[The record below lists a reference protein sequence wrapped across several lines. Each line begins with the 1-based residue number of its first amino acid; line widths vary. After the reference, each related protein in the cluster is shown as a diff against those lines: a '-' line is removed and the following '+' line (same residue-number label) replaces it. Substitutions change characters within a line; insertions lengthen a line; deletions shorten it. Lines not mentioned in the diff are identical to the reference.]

1 MSYSRFILGHLY
13 STLASALLTVK
24 SMLQSNA
31 CHLQKEISIIWSCL
45 VHLVMFGLV
54 IPILQYMVSMITLY
68 SRVH

>member
-31 CHLQKEISIIWSCL
+31 CHLQKEISIIWSCFA
-45 VHLVMFGLV
+45 HLVMFGLV